1 MAPERGRSAAV
12 LQVRDLHVYY
22 GRSHALQGVDLAVEH
37 GVHAVVGRNGMG
49 KTTLCNAI
57 MGLLPVRRGTVRFEG
72 GDITGEPP
80 HRIATRGIGYCP
92 QGRRLW
98 PSLSVDEHLKLA
110 DAGGGWSVER
120 IYDTFPRLAERRG
133 NGGGQLSGGE
143 QQMLAIG
150 RALLQDPRLL
160 VLDEPTE
167 GLAPV
172 IVEQVAELLASLG
185 DEGDVAILL
194 IEQNIAVA
202 TSVADEVSIMV
213 NGRVSRTLPAA
224 ELAGDR
230 VLQERLLGVGRH
242 AHDESDAAGASGGT
256 TDSVST
262 THVGPDRAPTRRP
275 PASPARSSAG
285 TRASDR
291 FGDRPAVPPTRWTA
305 AGGAREGTD
314 PARPVRLERSAALAS
329 ARPFDA
335 PLEPLWREPPG
346 GRLAA
351 LGGEVVVAG
360 TWDTKGDELGFL
372 RERLA
377 AAGVASRSVDLS
389 TSGRPSAADVPPH
402 LVAAYHPRGAGAVF
416 AGGAAPD
423 RGAANA
429 AMGEAFARWIA
440 HQPEPAGVLSA
451 GGSGGTALVAPGV
464 RALPIGV
471 PKVLVSTVASGDVSP
486 YVGASDVMMMY
497 SVTDVQGL
505 NRISRDVLGNAAAAL
520 AGMVIGRRG
529 AQTSATGDGTR
540 RRAGGAVTRARAP

>member
-346 GRLAA
+346 GRRSPRSAA
-351 LGGEVVVAG
+351 RSSSPAPG
-360 TWDTKGDELGFL
+360 TPRGTSS
-372 RERLA
+372 A
-377 AAGVASRSVDLS
+377 SCASASRRPASHRARW
-389 TSGRPSAADVPPH
+389 TSRPRVVRRPPTCRRTSWPRTTRGGRARCSPAAPRPIEGRRTRRWARPS
-402 LVAAYHPRGAGAVF
+402 
-416 AGGAAPD
+416 
-423 RGAANA
+423 
-429 AMGEAFARWIA
+429 
-440 HQPEPAGVLSA
+440 PAGSRT
-451 GGSGGTALVAPGV
+451 S
-464 RALPIGV
+464 R
-471 PKVLVSTVASGDVSP
+471 SP
-486 YVGASDVMMMY
+486 PAC
-497 SVTDVQGL
+497 
-505 NRISRDVLGNAAAAL
+505 
-520 AGMVIGRRG
+520 
-529 AQTSATGDGTR
+529 
-540 RRAGGAVTRARAP
+540 